1 MSDDIIRTGKV
12 VYITYSVLDEHG
24 NIFGQQD
31 MPTGYVQGS
40 HSGLFAAVERA
51 LEGKR
56 EGDQVEATVPAEE
69 AFGDPDPNLIIT
81 ELLENLPPMLRSV
94 GAQAEMQNDAG
105 DILTFRVVEI
115 KDGEVTLDG
124 NNPLAGKP
132 CVVAAT
138 VVSVR
143 DATAAEM
150 RAGFPDDQNAPK
162 PTLQ

>member
-1 MSDDIIRTGKV
+1 MSEQVIRAGKV
-12 VYITYSVLDEHG
+12 VYITYSVLDEQG

-31 MPTGYVQGS
+31 MPTGYVQGAD
-40 HSGLFAAVERA
+40 SGLFAAVERA

-56 EGDQVEATVPAEE
+56 EGDQVQARVPPEE
-69 AFGDPDPNLIIT
+69 AFGDPDPDLIIS
-81 ELLENLPPMLRSV
+81 EELENLPPMLRSV

-105 DILTFRVVEI
+105 DVLTFRVVEI
-115 KDGEVTLDG
+115 QDGKVTLDG

-143 DATAAEM
+143 DATAEEM
-150 RAGFPDDQNAPK
+150 RNGFPADQGAPRIH
-162 PTLQ
+162 